1 VTFEV
6 EAGGRKRAVEITGAD
21 RVYRAV
27 VDGRAYAVDVTRV
40 GDIWSLLVG
49 SAEPVL
55 SSPALRPGRSYEVMI
70 GDQAG
75 GELAVYVNGRAVPV
89 SIHGLTGTR
98 TQRRPAR
105 PDRTGEA
112 RSGPGN
118 VAAPMPGRI
127 VKVLVNE
134 GDAVTA
140 RQGVVVVEAMKMENE
155 VRAPRAGTVKAVR
168 VVQGALVEAR
178 TVLIVIE

>member
-1 VTFEV
+1 M
-6 EAGGRKRAVEITGAD
+6 
-21 RVYRAV
+21 
-27 VDGRAYAVDVTRV
+27 VDGRAYAVDVARV
-40 GDIWSLLVG
+40 GDIWSLLVA

-70 GDQAG
+70 DDQAG

-89 SIHGLTGTR
+89 SIHGPTGTR

-112 RSGPGN
+112 RSGPVN

-134 GDAVTA
+134 GDAVVA
-140 RQGVVVVEAMKMENE
+140 RQRRRSRGDEDGK
-155 VRAPRAGTVKAVR
+155 RG
-168 VVQGALVEAR
+168 AR
-178 TVLIVIE
+178 TTSRHSQGSYGWRKAHSSRPEQCCLSSNDQGLGGGPFGG

>member
-1 VTFEV
+1 MTFEV
-6 EAGGRKRAVEITGAD
+6 EAGGRKRAVEITGAG

-27 VDGRAYAVDVTRV
+27 VDGRAYAVDVARV

-49 SAEPVL
+49 SAEPAL

-70 GDQAG
+70 GDQSG

-89 SIHGLTGTR
+89 SIHGFISPR
-98 TQRRPAR
+98 TQRRLAR
-105 PDRTGEA
+105 SDRTDEA
-112 RSGPGN
+112 RSGPVN

-134 GDAVTA
+134 GDAVVA
-140 RQGVVVVEAMKMENE
+140 RQGIVVVEAMKMENE
-155 VRAPRAGTVKAVR
+155 VRAPRTGTVKEVR
-168 VVQGALVEAR
+168 VTQGALVEAR
-178 TVLIVIE
+178 TVLVVIE